1 MKLGI
6 LSCSPHCYSTRRL
19 KEAAVER
26 GHKVRVLN
34 TLKFAID
41 LNPGSPDL
49 FYCNK
54 PLSRYD
60 AVLPRIGASITYFAQ
75 PSSGNSNNSTCSQPT
90 RLMPSLIL
98 ATNCGRCKF

>member
-1 MKLGI
+1 MKLEFFRAVRN
-6 LSCSPHCYSTRRL
+6 CYSTRRL
-19 KEAAVER
+19 KEAALER

-60 AVLPRIGASITYFAQ
+60 AILPRVGASITYF
-75 PSSGNSNNSTCSQPT
+75 GNRRCSTV
-90 RLMPSLIL
+90 
-98 ATNCGRCKF
+98 